1 MISSWLFW
9 AGSIE
14 APGVHPRGGGICFV
28 GGKPPDAIFFGVF
41 CTKNVIFVT
50 FCLLSDNFKNG
61 RNFTAVGWRICTS
74 GNVEVLL
81 MSVAAWLIQN
91 KQLKRQEKRKPL
103 FLCPWGMKGSYFI
116 LYMEKVPRK
125 RKIPYGKRRTG
136 NVNGKRRRNFRKKKE
151 SHRQLE
157 WDWQGGKMLDGAE
170 YMLNGC
176 RYMNDLISSSR
187 LTTMISCIIF

>member
-9 AGSIE
+9 AGSNE

-50 FCLLSDNFKNG
+50 NCLLSHSFKNRHCCITLG
-61 RNFTAVGWRICTS
+61 RICSS

-91 KQLKRQEKRKPL
+91 KQLKRQGKRKPL

-116 LYMEKVPRK
+116 LYMEPRK
-125 RKIPYGKRRTG
+125 RKSPMGNDGKR
-136 NVNGKRRRNFRKKKE
+136 KRKKKKKFSQE
-151 SHRQLE
+151 K
-157 WDWQGGKMLDGAE
+157 GKPSTRMGMARRKSV
-170 YMLNGC
+170 G
-176 RYMNDLISSSR
+176 RYE
-187 LTTMISCIIF
+187 